1 MSEQMAE
8 LVKTLDAVGEN
19 KPFEEFKAVF
29 VKCEA
34 AAKAWN
40 DLQRTCTSR
49 ASEASRG
56 KRTSDPAEK
65 KEKKKPKVQ
74 KKGSDDD
81 VDGDDI
87 EMDEQ

>member
-1 MSEQMAE
+1 MSDNMAE
-8 LVKTLDAVGEN
+8 LVKKLDAIGDSQ
-19 KPFEEFKAVF
+19 PMDDFKAVF
-29 VKCEA
+29 VQCEA

-81 VDGDDI
+81 MDGDELD
-87 EMDEQ
+87 MDEQ